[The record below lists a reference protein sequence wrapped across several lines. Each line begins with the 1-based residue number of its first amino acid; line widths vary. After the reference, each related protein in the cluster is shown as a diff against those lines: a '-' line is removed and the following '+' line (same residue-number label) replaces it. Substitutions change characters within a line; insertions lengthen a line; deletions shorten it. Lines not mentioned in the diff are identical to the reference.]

1 MYPTKRYTA
10 SINHS
15 NLSKNVPAYSPPEK
29 PTLKK
34 LTLLNLALFALGEPN
49 RFAKTDFNEILL
61 QCRIL
66 LKIC

>member
-1 MYPTKRYTA
+1 MFR
-10 SINHS
+10 IIF
-15 NLSKNVPAYSPPEK
+15 PPEK